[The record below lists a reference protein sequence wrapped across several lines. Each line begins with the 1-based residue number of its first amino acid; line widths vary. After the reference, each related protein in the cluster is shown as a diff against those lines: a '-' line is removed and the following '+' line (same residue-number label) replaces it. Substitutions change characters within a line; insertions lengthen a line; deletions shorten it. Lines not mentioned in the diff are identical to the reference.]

1 MDGDTGVKPCVR
13 ETGAQLSSMADL
25 FKFRMLFPIIK
36 AGLAY
41 FVVVPFFFSLLSP
54 AHSAAR
60 VHLSPIYWKLEH
72 LRGSI
77 LWVLL
82 CAMLLLSLLQA
93 LQGRTQLGN
102 SFSYHE
108 KWRNAF
114 KNIAAVQWGHM
125 AKAALS
131 WLDPTGEGENRH
143 MQQFP
148 GEGSRFYQNCSWNRR
163 SQCCA
168 VSKSAN
174 TALEYIKRTVAKR
187 HSNYFF
193 PYLTCWQSLKWSMLC
208 NTAPCSSRKIGAN
221 GEQWSGT
228 GLHFGSCGHS
238 TQLGEGM
245 FCWPRVPTE
254 GRSNGL
260 KL

>member
-25 FKFRMLFPIIK
+25 FKSRMLFPIIK

-93 LQGRTQLGN
+93 LQSRTQLGN

-108 KWRNAF
+108 K
-114 KNIAAVQWGHM
+114 
-125 AKAALS
+125 
-131 WLDPTGEGENRH
+131 
-143 MQQFP
+143 
-148 GEGSRFYQNCSWNRR
+148 
-163 SQCCA
+163 
-168 VSKSAN
+168 
-174 TALEYIKRTVAKR
+174 
-187 HSNYFF
+187 
-193 PYLTCWQSLKWSMLC
+193 
-208 NTAPCSSRKIGAN
+208 
-221 GEQWSGT
+221 
-228 GLHFGSCGHS
+228 
-238 TQLGEGM
+238 
-245 FCWPRVPTE
+245 
-254 GRSNGL
+254 
-260 KL
+260 